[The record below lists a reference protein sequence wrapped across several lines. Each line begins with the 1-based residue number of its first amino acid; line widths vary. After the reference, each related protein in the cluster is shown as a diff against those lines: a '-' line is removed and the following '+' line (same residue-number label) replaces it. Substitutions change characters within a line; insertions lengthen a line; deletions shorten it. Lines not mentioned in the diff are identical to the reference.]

1 MDVENLDAGQ
11 DFDELPE
18 TCTIFITE
26 KDQFA
31 DGKPYHRI
39 ECVDMDTEG
48 KPLWDDGEHIP
59 QALIVADGKFA
70 CDTIEDRI
78 IELKGL
84 LDFI

>member
-31 DGKPYHRI
+31 DG
-39 ECVDMDTEG
+39 
-48 KPLWDDGEHIP
+48 
-59 QALIVADGKFA
+59 
-70 CDTIEDRI
+70 
-78 IELKGL
+78 
-84 LDFI
+84 